1 MQHFGL
7 VNQWLNSWFPT
18 SDSEFALFLE
28 DDNVVVAGFYE
39 FMKQG
44 ILHYQFDPENYDPR
58 VFGFNM
64 QHQVRRA
71 KHGEG
76 ERLRRGLGE
85 EAGIG
90 RDEEMAGG
98 R

>member
-1 MQHFGL
+1 M
-7 VNQWLNSWFPT
+7 NQWLNSWFPT

-71 KHGEG
+71 RRHADWARREG
-76 ERLRRGLGE
+76 

-90 RDEEMAGG
+90 QGKERAGG